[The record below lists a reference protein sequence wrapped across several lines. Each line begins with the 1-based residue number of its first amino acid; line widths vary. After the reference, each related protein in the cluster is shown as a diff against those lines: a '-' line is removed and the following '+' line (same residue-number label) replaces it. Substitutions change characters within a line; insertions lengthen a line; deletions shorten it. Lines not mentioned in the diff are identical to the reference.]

1 MKKIFAIIA
10 IVALAMVSF
19 SCRSEKQECVAE
31 DEEVVAVDSTNV
43 EVVEADSLYTVE

>member
-19 SCRSEKQECVAE
+19 SCRSEKKECVV
-31 DEEVVAVDSTNV
+31 EEETVVDIDTTTI
-43 EVVEADSLYTVE
+43 EVDSLYTVE